1 MQQAVMELASVM
13 SHRLHLFD
21 PSFSRKC
28 THIRFTAKFLSM
40 RCSAAETRARSMDD
54 EWEGSARLS
63 IVQEKLQ
70 NIPQRMPEK
79 PPTGIQS
86 DEPSKDSEESVVPSV
101 RSETPKVTGK
111 TRGEIFLERSK
122 EMLEVHSERSSAR
135 AIKTMERRIRKT
147 EKGAVAKRTEPCCYG
162 CGTILQT
169 SAVEA
174 PGYVPIDTFEVVR
187 KRLPFFFA
195 LICSLHFSFRCLFC
209 SFLKQAYHYCLM
221 LQKKRH
227 HQLKTILC
235 GRCVLLSQGHMI
247 PAVSGNGGY
256 GNGKGF
262 VSAEELRSQLSHLR
276 FEKALIVKLV

>member
-1 MQQAVMELASVM
+1 LQQAVMELASVM
-13 SHRLHLFD
+13 THRLHLFD

-28 THIRFTAKFLSM
+28 THIRFTAKFLSV

-101 RSETPKVTGK
+101 QSETPKVTGK

-187 KRLPFFFA
+187 KRLPFFFCFDLFSTFLFQMFILQFSEA
-195 LICSLHFSFRCLFC
+195 GLSLLPHAAEEKASSVEDYPLWQMCFAKSRPHDPCSQWQWRLWEWQRVCFC
-209 SFLKQAYHYCLM
+209 
-221 LQKKRH
+221 
-227 HQLKTILC
+227 
-235 GRCVLLSQGHMI
+235 
-247 PAVSGNGGY
+247 GGTP
-256 GNGKGF
+256 
-262 VSAEELRSQLSHLR
+262 VSAFTS
-276 FEKALIVKLV
+276 AV